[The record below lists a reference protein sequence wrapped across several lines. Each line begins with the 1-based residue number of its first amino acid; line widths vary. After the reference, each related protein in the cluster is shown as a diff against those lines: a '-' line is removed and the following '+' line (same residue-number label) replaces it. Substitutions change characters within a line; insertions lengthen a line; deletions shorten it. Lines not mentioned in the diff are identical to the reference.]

1 MVEEQRLL
9 VVDDEEA
16 ICEGCRRIFSR
27 QGFQVEKT
35 SDARQGLSLAEQQ
48 DYAAILLDIKMPTMS
63 GIEFL
68 EELRTK
74 KPNVP
79 VIFMTGYPSVP
90 NAMSAIRLGAAG
102 YVTKPFTPEEI
113 SQVVHK
119 HLRHPASGAAAPA
132 ASAGPAEA
140 WLPAAEGFSFWQNS
154 WLQPGED
161 GSVRIGAMI
170 ARTDAGNVRGVR
182 LPRMGEAVYQ
192 GLPVAAL
199 SLADGSEIV
208 VPAPVSGIVMAINED
223 LAQNPAALHSDPC
236 GAGWIASVCPT
247 RFDEETKNCTRRRV
261 LLVNA
266 QPAAAQAQQAR
277 LAALGCQVRVA
288 TRWEE
293 LASPLQDDRFTV
305 LVLDAASFG
314 AEGPG
319 LVARV
324 NAAAPAV
331 KVVLVAAADC
341 TQEAAYRAQRIL
353 YYAVEPFADNEIADI
368 LEAAFRQPQNGPA
381 REYQKVPPGTIAY
394 INVVNRNGTKV
405 RLAAAPGLLQR
416 DRGLGLEIRQQ
427 LLDRLFPIE
436 TILGETKINAA
447 DITKAASTC
456 DRLVVVLAKDVGRMP
471 GSLVRDTKFEFISV
485 VGEGAGNVTT
495 LVVQPVA
502 ADSGLTGFDARTS
515 AALAEHIVNDLASY

>member
-1 MVEEQRLL
+1 MVEDQRLL

-35 SDARQGLSLAEQQ
+35 SDARHGLSLAEEK

-68 EELRTK
+68 EALRTK
-74 KPNVP
+74 KPDVP

-119 HLRHPASGAAAPA
+119 HLKHPAAVGPL
-132 ASAGPAEA
+132 AGDRPVRPEA
-140 WLPAAEGFSFWQNS
+140 WTPAAEGFSFWNDS

-170 ARTDAGNVRGVR
+170 PRADAADVRSVR
-182 LPRMGEAVYQ
+182 LPRLGEAVYQ
-192 GLPVAAL
+192 GLPVTAL
-199 SLADGSEIV
+199 TLADGRQIA
-208 VPAPVSGIVMAINED
+208 VPAPISGIVVAINEE
-223 LAQNPAALHSDPC
+223 LSRNPAALANEPC
-236 GAGWIASVCPT
+236 TGGWVASICPT
-247 RFDEETKNCTRRRV
+247 RFDEEMKNCTRRRV
-261 LLVNA
+261 LLVSSD
-266 QPAAAQAQQAR
+266 AAAAHAQQTK

-288 TRWEE
+288 SRWEE
-293 LASPLQDDRFTV
+293 LASPLADDRFGV
-305 LVLDAASFG
+305 LLLDAASLG
-314 AEGPG
+314 EGGPAMVG
-319 LVARV
+319 RI

-331 KVVLVAAADC
+331 KVVLVSDAQN
-341 TQEAAYRAQRIL
+341 THEAAYRSQRIF
-353 YYAVEPFADNEIADI
+353 YYAVEPFADNEIAEI
-368 LEAAFRQPQNGPA
+368 LDAAFCQPRPA
-381 REYQKVPPGTIAY
+381 PREYQKVPPGNIAY
-394 INVVNRNGTKV
+394 ISLINRNGTKV
-405 RLAAAPGLLQR
+405 RLAAAPGLLRR
-416 DRGLGLEIRQQ
+416 DQGLGLEIRQK

-436 TILGETKINAA
+436 TILGDTKINAA
-447 DITKAASTC
+447 DITRAAATC
-456 DRLVVVLAKDVGRMP
+456 DRLVVVLAKEVGRLP

-485 VGEGAGNVTT
+485 AGDGAGNVTT
-495 LVVQPVA
+495 LVVEPVSL
-502 ADSGLTGFDARTS
+502 DSGLDGFDVRTK